1 MRQGRVELVGG
12 IQQGGPCRGHDGGHS
27 AAARPPGGP
36 TLTLEPGGAEG
47 VRPPPWPS
55 PSAPWV
61 TAGCPFARA
70 WQAPPRAHAAV
81 QSVTRP
87 GAHTHCP
94 PSPRGRTPTALPR
107 WPQFPAGLPLGAS
120 PAVPRTQRL
129 GEAGRARKPAAGG
142 ERRGSPRPQAVLS
155 LRFLDPRSP
164 RCASLLG
171 WLAPPEWQ
179 AERSVFNV
187 FVMGLEMNSGWLV
200 PSGALGSGRGAPP
213 QAEARPSP
221 AVGVPE
227 GKRVFSGDRAPPGD
241 GAGVTELGG
250 GTAAEHSELY
260 AADPEA

>member
-1 MRQGRVELVGG
+1 MAFPICPLGDSRVPFREGLASSAQGPC
-12 IQQGGPCRGHDGGHS
+12 GGPVRDS
-27 AAARPPGGP
+27 AR
-36 TLTLEPGGAEG
+36 
-47 VRPPPWPS
+47 
-55 PSAPWV
+55 
-61 TAGCPFARA
+61 
-70 WQAPPRAHAAV
+70 
-81 QSVTRP
+81 
-87 GAHTHCP
+87 GAHPLP
-94 PSPRGRTPTALPR
+94 PIPAGRTPTAPPR

-213 QAEARPSP
+213 
-221 AVGVPE
+221 
-227 GKRVFSGDRAPPGD
+227 PPGR
-241 GAGVTELGG
+241 GQAQPCCWGPGGEEGV
-250 GTAAEHSELY
+250 
-260 AADPEA
+260 

>member
-1 MRQGRVELVGG
+1 M
-12 IQQGGPCRGHDGGHS
+12 QQGGPCRGHDGGHS

-36 TLTLEPGGAEG
+36 ALPPKPGGAKG

-55 PSAPWV
+55 PSAPG
-61 TAGCPFARA
+61 GCRVPFREGLVSSA
-70 WQAPPRAHAAV
+70 RAHAAV

-142 ERRGSPRPQAVLS
+142 ERRGLPRPQAVLS

-179 AERSVFNV
+179 TERSVFNV

-213 QAEARPSP
+213 PGRGQAQPCCWGPGGEE
-221 AVGVPE
+221 GV
-227 GKRVFSGDRAPPGD
+227 
-241 GAGVTELGG
+241 
-250 GTAAEHSELY
+250 
-260 AADPEA
+260 

>member
-1 MRQGRVELVGG
+1 MAFPICPLGDNRVPFREGLASSAQGPC
-12 IQQGGPCRGHDGGHS
+12 GGPVRDS
-27 AAARPPGGP
+27 AR
-36 TLTLEPGGAEG
+36 
-47 VRPPPWPS
+47 
-55 PSAPWV
+55 
-61 TAGCPFARA
+61 
-70 WQAPPRAHAAV
+70 
-81 QSVTRP
+81 
-87 GAHTHCP
+87 GAHPLP
-94 PSPRGRTPTALPR
+94 PIPAGRTPTALPR

-179 AERSVFNV
+179 TERSVFNV

-213 QAEARPSP
+213 PGRGQAQPCCWGPGGEE
-221 AVGVPE
+221 GV
-227 GKRVFSGDRAPPGD
+227 
-241 GAGVTELGG
+241 
-250 GTAAEHSELY
+250 
-260 AADPEA
+260 

>member
-1 MRQGRVELVGG
+1 MAFPICPLGDSRVPFREGLASSAQGPC
-12 IQQGGPCRGHDGGHS
+12 GGPVRDS
-27 AAARPPGGP
+27 AR
-36 TLTLEPGGAEG
+36 
-47 VRPPPWPS
+47 
-55 PSAPWV
+55 
-61 TAGCPFARA
+61 
-70 WQAPPRAHAAV
+70 
-81 QSVTRP
+81 
-87 GAHTHCP
+87 GAHPLP
-94 PSPRGRTPTALPR
+94 PIPAGRTPTALPR

-179 AERSVFNV
+179 AERFVFNV
-187 FVMGLEMNSGWLV
+187 SVMGLEMNSGWLV